1 MEIKENIKLQTQTP
15 LPRLDS
21 NRLKIYGISGLGA
34 DKRVF
39 DYLKLNAKFYPIAWI
54 EPLKNES
61 ISEYSKRL
69 SQVIDTS
76 KKFCLIGVSFGG
88 LIAVEMNKF
97 ILPELTILISSAET
111 KNEIRP
117 MFRFFGKLNL
127 IKIIPVK
134 LFKPPVWLLSYFFG
148 TRKTQ
153 LLKNILDDTDLPFAK
168 WAVNEL
174 VNWENVSRI
183 ENVIKIHGS
192 KDRLIPVRGERKMEI
207 IKDGGHF
214 MIVDKADEISNI
226 INSKLGLIG

>member
-1 MEIKENIKLQTQTP
+1 
-15 LPRLDS
+15 
-21 NRLKIYGISGLGA
+21 
-34 DKRVF
+34 
-39 DYLKLNAKFYPIAWI
+39 
-54 EPLKNES
+54 
-61 ISEYSKRL
+61 
-69 SQVIDTS
+69 
-76 KKFCLIGVSFGG
+76 
-88 LIAVEMNKF
+88 MNKF
-97 ILPELTILISSAET
+97 LKPELTILISSAET
-111 KNEIRP
+111 KNEIRL

-127 IKIIPVK
+127 IKIIPAK

-148 TRKTQ
+148 TRKTK

-168 WAVNEL
+168 WAVKEL

-226 INSKLGLIG
+226 INSKMGLIG